1 MLPGIHVEPAIA
13 EHTRGER
20 PTCAMPPEPPRPMH
34 AMERLQ
40 MLLLEDTLHP
50 GHPLRLPPGPRALYL
65 HDGQARIGDRVLSA
79 DTAFFADSAVEVTGH
94 GTLWRFEVASRPQGW
109 TLPPEDHARLLMAR
123 PLARDPSQSFVLRL
137 DRVDFTPDADTPAH
151 GHHGQGIRRLLDGR
165 LLLRIGDRVERRQP
179 GEAWFETGDE
189 PVTARGLMPG
199 TAFIRAL
206 VMDAGMQGRSSFLA
220 WTPEDA
226 AAPRNVTYRLF
237 LDEVTRLP

>member
-1 MLPGIHVEPAIA
+1 MLPGIHGVPVNA

-20 PTCAMPPEPPRPMH
+20 PTCAMPPEPPRP
-34 AMERLQ
+34 
-40 MLLLEDTLHP
+40 
-50 GHPLRLPPGPRALYL
+50 RALYL
-65 HDGQARIGDRVLSA
+65 HDGQARIGDRPLA
-79 DTAFFADSAVEVTGH
+79 PDAALFADSAVDVTGQ
-94 GTLWRFEVASRPQGW
+94 GTLWRFEVAHRPPGW
-109 TLPPEDHARLLMAR
+109 TVPPEDRARLLMAR
-123 PLARDPSQSFVLRL
+123 PLARDPTLPFVLRL
-137 DRVDFTPDADTPAH
+137 DRVDFTPGADTPAH

-165 LLLRIGDRVERRQP
+165 LLLRIGDRIERRNP

-189 PVTARGLMPG
+189 PVTARGVVPG

-220 WTPEDA
+220 WTPADA